1 MTIRAGDFA
10 RKLKKLNSKLRIYA
24 GNDDSKPAGLWM
36 YYQGEV
42 RELIGVDKNY
52 LHEWPTYTR
61 HGKMV
66 RGGWNRVIKMLV
78 ETKLVDRR
86 TSYKHFGR
94 WDVHREPPQKF
105 LLQPIDNALADLKP
119 VNMKFI
125 TSPLDGS
132 RVEVPVYNNDE
143 IVDIGRMIA
152 KQDQR
157 SSPPPSGNG
166 PNLGA

>member
-1 MTIRAGDFA
+1 MMASDFA
-10 RKLKKLNSKLRIYA
+10 RKLRRLNPKLRIYA
-24 GNDDSKPAGLWM
+24 GNDDTKAAGLWM

-42 RELIGVDKNY
+42 RELCGVDKNY

-78 ETKLVDRR
+78 GTKLVDRH

-94 WDVHREPPQKF
+94 WDMHTEPPQEF
-105 LLQPIDNALADLKP
+105 LLEPIDSAIESLKP
-119 VNMKFI
+119 VGYKTIEN
-125 TSPLDGS
+125 PLTGKQDT
-132 RVEVPVYNNDE
+132 VPVYNNDE

-152 KQDQR
+152 NQDKR
-157 SSPPPSGNG
+157 GGSPASANE